1 LHTFVALFAW
11 KAEALFSRFGSFMK
25 IIVCIKRVPDTEA
38 RIKVAGNAIDTT
50 GVKFVI
56 SPYDEFAIETALRIK
71 EAKGEGEI
79 IAVSLGEANS
89 AEQLRS
95 ALAMGADRAILLKG
109 QPTIDGSA
117 TAKALAAEIKTLS
130 PDLVLCGMKAVDNDQ
145 QQVGVMLAEYLDL
158 PCVSVV
164 AELEVENGKV
174 VAHREIEGGVEVVEA
189 ATPVVITTTKGK
201 HEPRY
206 PSLKGIMAAKKKPL
220 EEKAAQL
227 PEARLQVRS
236 LVTPAERAGGK
247 IVGNGADAVPELVR
261 LLKEEAKVL

>member
-1 LHTFVALFAW
+1 
-11 KAEALFSRFGSFMK
+11 MK

-38 RIKVAGNAIDTT
+38 RIKIAGDGTSIDNA

-56 SPYDEFAIETALRIK
+56 SPYDEFALETALRLK
-71 EAKGEGEI
+71 EAKGAGEI
-79 IAVSLGEANS
+79 IAITLGEAPS

-95 ALAMGADRAILLKG
+95 ALAVGADRAILLKG
-109 QPTIDGSA
+109 QATIDGSA
-117 TAKALAAEIKTLS
+117 TAKALADEIKTHS

-145 QQVGVMLAEYLDL
+145 QQVGVMLAEYLGM
-158 PCVSVV
+158 PSVSVV
-164 AELEVENGKV
+164 AELEAEDGKV
-174 VAHREIEGGVEVVEA
+174 VAHREIEGGVEVVEVA
-189 ATPVVITTTKGK
+189 LPAVITTTKGK

-220 EEKAAQL
+220 EEKDAQV
-227 PEARLQVRS
+227 PAARLKVRT
-236 LVTPAERAGGK
+236 LTLPAERAAGK

>member
-1 LHTFVALFAW
+1 
-11 KAEALFSRFGSFMK
+11 MK
-25 IIVCIKRVPDTEA
+25 IVVCIKRVPDTEA
-38 RIKVAGNAIDTT
+38 RIKIAGDGTSIDNA

-56 SPYDEFAIETALRIK
+56 SPYDEFALETALRLK
-71 EAKGEGEI
+71 EAKGAGEV
-79 IAVSLGEANS
+79 IAITLGDAAS

-109 QPTIDGSA
+109 QATIDGSA
-117 TAKALAAEIKTLS
+117 TAKALAEEIKTHS

-145 QQVGVMLAEYLDL
+145 QQVGPMLAEYLGM
-158 PCVSVV
+158 PSVSVV
-164 AELEVENGKV
+164 AELEAEEGKV
-174 VAHREIEGGVEVVEA
+174 VAHREVEGGVEVVELPLPA
-189 ATPVVITTTKGK
+189 VVTATKGK

-220 EEKAAQL
+220 EEKDAQV
-227 PEARLQVRS
+227 PAPRLKIKS
-236 LVTPAERAGGK
+236 LAPPPERAAGK

>member
-1 LHTFVALFAW
+1 
-11 KAEALFSRFGSFMK
+11 MK

-38 RIKVAGNAIDTT
+38 RIKIAGDGTTIDNA

-56 SPYDEFAIETALRIK
+56 SPYDEFALETALRLK
-71 EAKGEGEI
+71 EAKGAGEV
-79 IAVSLGEANS
+79 IAITLGDAPS

-109 QPTIDGSA
+109 QATIDGSA
-117 TAKALAAEIKTLS
+117 TAKALAEEIKTHS
-130 PDLVLCGMKAVDNDQ
+130 PDLVMCGMKAVDNDQ
-145 QQVGVMLAEYLDL
+145 QQVGLMLAEYLGM

-164 AELEVENGKV
+164 AELEAEDGKV
-174 VAHREIEGGVEVVEA
+174 VAHREIEGGVEVVEVPLPA
-189 ATPVVITTTKGK
+189 VITATKGK

-220 EEKAAQL
+220 EEKDAQV
-227 PEARLQVRS
+227 PAPRLKIKA
-236 LVTPAERAGGK
+236 LTPPPERAAGK
-247 IVGNGADAVPELVR
+247 IVGSGADAVPELVR

>member
-1 LHTFVALFAW
+1 V
-11 KAEALFSRFGSFMK
+11 K

-38 RIKVAGNAIDTT
+38 RIKIGSDGASIDNA

-56 SPYDEFAIETALRIK
+56 SPYDEFAMETALRIK
-71 EAKGEGEI
+71 EAKGAGEVMAI
-79 IAVSLGEANS
+79 SLGEAQS

-117 TAKALAAEIKTLS
+117 TAKALAEEIKSHS

-145 QQVGVMLAEYLDL
+145 QQVGVMLAEYLGM
-158 PCVSVV
+158 PAVSVV
-164 AELEVENGKV
+164 AELEAEENKI
-174 VAHREIEGGVEVVEA
+174 VAHREIEGGVEVVEVP
-189 ATPVVITTTKGK
+189 TPAVITTTKGK

-220 EEKAAQL
+220 EEKDAQV
-227 PEARLQVRS
+227 PASRLKIRS
-236 LVTPAERAGGK
+236 LSAPAERAAGK

>member
-1 LHTFVALFAW
+1 
-11 KAEALFSRFGSFMK
+11 MK

-38 RIKVAGNAIDTT
+38 RIKIGGDGTSIDLA
-50 GVKFVI
+50 GVKFII
-56 SPYDEFAIETALRIK
+56 SPYDEFALETALRIK

-79 IAVSLGEANS
+79 IAITLGEAQS

-109 QPTIDGSA
+109 QPSIDGSA
-117 TAKALAAEIKTLS
+117 TAKALATEIKTHA

-145 QQVGVMLAEYLDL
+145 QQVGLMLAEYLDL
-158 PCVSVV
+158 PAVSVV
-164 AELEVENGKV
+164 AEVEIEGGNA
-174 VAHREIEGGVEVVEA
+174 VAHREVESGVEIVEVA
-189 ATPVVITTTKGK
+189 LPALITTTKGK

-220 EEKAAQL
+220 EEKEAQL
-227 PEARLQVRS
+227 AAPRIKVRS
-236 LVTPAERAGGK
+236 LATPAERPAGK
-247 IVGNGADAVPELVR
+247 IVGNGADAVPELIR